1 MADNQKKIVP
11 IDYTSRDFSSIRDDL
26 LQLAERLY
34 PDSFQDFSEASFASL
49 MVDAV
54 SYVGDQLSFYLDYN
68 VNESFLDTAY
78 QFNNILRHGRA
89 LGYKYTGRPSTYG
102 PVALFIL
109 VPASTTGIG
118 PDSDYIPV
126 LKRGTQFSS
135 TTGLSYTLLENIDFG
150 DPANTVA
157 VGRTD
162 TTTGAPTHYAI
173 KAFGTAVSGQF
184 VTDRVPVG
192 PFQKFLRIRLNTPDI
207 AEIISVFDTD
217 GNEYYEV
224 EYLAQD
230 MVYKELPNMN
240 YKKDNVP
247 SVLKPYV
254 VSRKFV
260 VERDRSDTFLQFGS
274 GKDNATTEVADPQSV
289 AMDIYGKTYT
299 TSLTFDPTR
308 LSQNESL
315 GTVPQ
320 NTTLIVT
327 ARMTNASN
335 SNLAVGQ
342 LTTVNASFFD
352 FGKSVDELSV
362 SIVNDVENS
371 LEVDNEAPIVGE
383 VSLPNSAEIKQRV
396 FDTFPTQNR
405 AVTQAD
411 YENICYRMP
420 AKFGSIKR
428 VSAQRD
434 PESQKRNLNLYVI
447 SEDPFGNLIQTN
459 SAIKNNLK
467 TWLNQYR
474 MINDTIDILNPYII
488 NLGIEF
494 SVRVISG
501 SDKYTTIDN
510 CINALGSSYSS
521 GFFIGESF
529 SISDIYQILGS
540 VPGVLDV
547 LRVRVF
553 CKTGTDYSSATID
566 INNNLSPSGDQL
578 IIPKNA
584 IVELKYPSTDITG
597 KAR

>member
-11 IDYTSRDFSSIRDDL
+11 INYTSRDFSSIRDDL
-26 LQLAERLY
+26 LELAERLY

-118 PDSDYIPV
+118 PDTAYIPI

-135 TTGLSYTLLENIDFG
+135 TTGLSYTLIENVDFAA
-150 DPANTVA
+150 PANTVA

-173 KAFGTAVSGQF
+173 KAFGTVVSGQF
-184 VTDRVPVG
+184 VTDRVKIG
-192 PFQKFLRIRLNTPDI
+192 AFQKFLRVRMATPNLS
-207 AEIISVFDTD
+207 EIISVFDTD
-217 GNEYYEV
+217 GNEYFEV

-230 MVYKELPNMN
+230 MIYKELPNMN

-260 VERDRSDTFLQFGS
+260 VERDTRDTYLQFGS
-274 GKDNATTEVADPQSV
+274 GKENATLEVADPQSV
-289 AMDIYGKTYT
+289 AMDVYGKTYT

-327 ARMTNASN
+327 GRMTNPGN

-342 LTTVNASFFD
+342 LTTVNTSHFS
-352 FGKSVDELSV
+352 FGKSIDELNASKV
-362 SIVNDVENS
+362 SLVEGS
-371 LEVDNEAPIVGE
+371 LEVDNEVPIVGE
-383 VSLPNSAEIKQRV
+383 VSIPNSAEVKQRV

-411 YENICYRMP
+411 YENLCYRMP

-434 PESQKRNLNLYVI
+434 PDSQKRNLNLYVI
-447 SEDPFGNLIQTN
+447 SEDPFGSLIQTN
-459 SAIKNNLK
+459 AAIKNNLK

-494 SVRVISG
+494 SIRVISG
-501 SDKYTTIDN
+501 TDKYSTIDA
-510 CINALGSSYSS
+510 CIDALAGSYES

-529 SISDIYQILGS
+529 SISDVYQILGG
-540 VPGVLDV
+540 VAGVLDV
-547 LRVRVF
+547 LKVRVY
-553 CKTGTDYSSATID
+553 CKTGVDYSSATID
-566 INNNLSPSGDQL
+566 INSNLSPAGDQL
-578 IIPKNA
+578 IIPQNA